1 MKNYIPLCHLD
12 ISNKYNGYWLYCT
25 DDGKLYNYDANSF
38 SAPYIY
44 KVDLTSHIFHT
55 TDIDGSFIPNK
66 YKFKHIKVDFI
77 KGGDM
82 TAIGAGIVE
91 EELLSVIIAN
101 I

>member
-44 KVDLTSHIFHT
+44 KVDTTTHIFHT
-55 TDIDGSFIPNK
+55 TDIDGSFIPTK
-66 YKFKHIKVDFI
+66 YEFKHIKVDNFI
-77 KGGDM
+77 A
-82 TAIGAGIVE
+82 TSAIGAGIVE